1 MKCHFWGRIVFLAML
16 LSGAAYS
23 QSTDAVVSGTVI
35 DPEGAVVPQAT
46 VFAESVK
53 TGVVS
58 SMKTNG
64 AGVYL
69 FAALQPGEYRIRVE
83 HQGFQTFLYENLNLE
98 VGAQVTVNATLK
110 LGATSE

>member
-1 MKCHFWGRIVFLAML
+1 MNCHFSGRIVSLVL
-16 LSGAAYS
+16 LFAGALFS

-35 DPEGAVVPQAT
+35 DPEGSVVPQAA

-58 SMKTNG
+58 SVKTNG
-64 AGVYL
+64 SGVYL

-83 HQGFQTFLYENLNLE
+83 HPGFQTFLYENLTLE
-98 VGAQVTVNATLK
+98 VGAQVTVNATL
-110 LGATSE
+110 